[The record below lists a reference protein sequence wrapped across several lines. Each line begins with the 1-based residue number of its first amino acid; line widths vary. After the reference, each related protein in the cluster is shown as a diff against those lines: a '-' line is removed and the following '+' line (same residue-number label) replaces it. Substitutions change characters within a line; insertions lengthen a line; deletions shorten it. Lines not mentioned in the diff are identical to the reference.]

1 MMTGPTATPP
11 RHQLMPPEEVPDGT
25 RRWPRHVRVPLP
37 QPVQDLARPPVR
49 MPLALRQQ
57 LGLEGRGH
65 PMRTRAWCTAPVLE
79 PRPPLIGE
87 AVQPLIAIGPGNPV
101 ADAQLRHRV
110 QPALV
115 VIDELG
121 TLGHRIGLLPRH

>member
-1 MMTGPTATPP
+1 MTGPTAAPP

-25 RRWPRHVRVPLP
+25 RRGPGHVGVSLP

-65 PMRTRAWCTAPVLE
+65 LMRTRVGGTAPVLE
-79 PRPPLIGE
+79 PRHPLIGE
-87 AVQPLIAIGPGNPV
+87 AVQPLIAIRPGNPV
-101 ADAQLRHRV
+101 A
-110 QPALV
+110 
-115 VIDELG
+115 G
-121 TLGHRIGLLPRH
+121 TQLGHRV